1 MGQPGGVADQE
12 GHEPTRSPSFSSISD
27 SSLLST
33 SANAPKRK
41 THRAR
46 CWVLSAFT
54 MFLAVVVLLT
64 ISLGRAAYLEQKHAT
79 TTEKSDSNKVPDYF
93 QTSPELFAGER
104 PCSLISQGLSKLTA
118 CSRSHRHRTSSIFS
132 PNKSRAFWSISIIC
146 P

>member
-1 MGQPGGVADQE
+1 MGQTSGVADKR
-12 GHEPTRSPSFSSISD
+12 GHEPIRSPSFSSISD
-27 SSLLST
+27 SSLSI

-79 TTEKSDSNKVPDYF
+79 TTVNSDSSKVPDYF
-93 QTSPELFAGER
+93 QTSPEIFAGER
-104 PCSLISQGLSKLTA
+104 PCSLVSQG
-118 CSRSHRHRTSSIFS
+118 FS
-132 PNKSRAFWSISIIC
+132 N
-146 P
+146 